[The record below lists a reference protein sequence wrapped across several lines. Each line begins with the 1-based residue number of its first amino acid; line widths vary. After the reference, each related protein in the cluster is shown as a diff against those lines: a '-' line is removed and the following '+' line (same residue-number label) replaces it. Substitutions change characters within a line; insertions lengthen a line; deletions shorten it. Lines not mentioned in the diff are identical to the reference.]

1 MRHEYDQRDYYDDE
15 DDGLDLVDLIFST
28 IRRWKVIALIAVPI
42 ILAGIFFAATRPTL
56 YKADVTMI
64 VTNPE
69 STYGGASSLDVDNNL
84 MVTYTQLA
92 KSKDIM
98 TRVISKYDLGVS
110 PDALASQVTV
120 LPVSG
125 TIFMKLSY
133 TSSKRDLTAPVAN
146 EIANEF
152 IFKIAQVVKLRN
164 INIIENAVGAY
175 EIPKKRGIIIVASV
189 LLGLIL
195 GCGVAGI
202 IELIHKKLRKPS
214 EIEKVLGAKMLGMI
228 PEVAMEEEG
237 EDSYESEN

>member
-1 MRHEYDQRDYYDDE
+1 MRHEYDQRGYYDDE

-42 ILAGIFFAATRPTL
+42 IIAGVFFAITRPTV
-56 YKADVTMI
+56 YRADVTMI

-69 STYGGASSLDVDNNL
+69 SNYGGASSLDVDSNL
-84 MVTYTQLA
+84 LITYTQLA

-98 TRVISKYDLGVS
+98 TRVIGKYDLGIS
-110 PDALASQVTV
+110 PNALAAQVTV
-120 LPVSG
+120 TPVSG

-133 TSSKRDLTAPVAN
+133 VSNQKDLTAPVAN

-164 INIIENAVGAY
+164 INIVENAIEAY
-175 EIPKKRGIIIVASV
+175 QIPKKRGVIIVASI

-195 GCGVAGI
+195 GSGVAGV
-202 IELIHKKLRKPS
+202 IELLHKKLRKPS
-214 EIEKVLGAKMLGMI
+214 DIEKVLGVKMLGMI

-237 EDSYESEN
+237 EDSHES